1 MRKSSTRCTVAADPP
16 GVKREVQRMSEVT
29 TFSFQR
35 RRNALEVLGQAWSGA
50 PLTASDLIERT
61 GLTRSTVIAVCD
73 DLIELGWLQELENQ
87 RAAGD
92 YVKGRPARRY
102 SLRRDAGVVVGVDAG
117 QHSVGVFVADLLGET
132 VARRTEPVAHEHVE
146 DIPREHRIADIE
158 RVLDRTL
165 AEAGISDSGVLAITF
180 GVPAPVDARGRSP
193 EGDND
198 FWGVMNPGLADRF
211 ADRGWEAVVD
221 NDANLAALAEG
232 WRGAAVDADDY
243 LALLSG
249 ERLGGGVVLGGRLL
263 RGARGLTGEMRYLD
277 LVEGVGSAEGIAALA
292 RHWAHEALAVPGHPA
307 SLLDRRDA
315 PGAEQVFAAAEA
327 GDPLAQE
334 VVDRLAERLTNVAA
348 TLANLLD
355 VSLIVVG
362 GALAA
367 SAQPLLADVARRLV
381 GRVHAPAPRIL
392 ASTLGDQAVALG
404 AVRSGLD
411 RVRADPL
418 SLRLPGRA
426 LDEVSGAGR

>member
-1 MRKSSTRCTVAADPP
+1 
-16 GVKREVQRMSEVT
+16 MSDS

-35 RRNALEVLGQAWSGA
+35 RRNALEVLGCAWSGE
-50 PLTASDLIERT
+50 PMTASDLIERT

-73 DLIELGWLQELENQ
+73 DLIELGWIEELANQ

-92 YVKGRPARRY
+92 YIKGRPARRY
-102 SLRRDAGVVVGVDAG
+102 ALRREAGVVVGVDAG
-117 QHSVGVFVADLLGET
+117 QHSVGVFVADLLGDPL
-132 VARRTEPVAHEHVE
+132 ARHVEPVDHEHVE
-146 DIPREHRIADIE
+146 DVPPERRLADIE
-158 RVLDRTL
+158 RILDRTL
-165 AEAGISDSGVLAITF
+165 AQAGVADSEVLAITF

-198 FWGVMNPGLADRF
+198 FWTVMNPGLSDRF
-211 ADRGWEAVVD
+211 AARGWAAVID

-232 WRGAAVDADDY
+232 WRGAAVDSDDY
-243 LALLSG
+243 LTLLSG

-263 RGARGLTGEMRYLD
+263 RGSRGLTGEMRYLD

-292 RHWAHEALAVPGHPA
+292 RLWAREALAAPRRSA
-307 SLLDRRDA
+307 SLLDRTEN

-327 GDPLAQE
+327 GDPLAAAI
-334 VVDRLAERLTNVAA
+334 VDRLAERLTAVAA

-367 SAQPLLADVARRLV
+367 SVEPLLAEVARRLV

-418 SLRLPGRA
+418 ALRL
-426 LDEVSGAGR
+426 SGHAVDGVAAGV

>member
-1 MRKSSTRCTVAADPP
+1 
-16 GVKREVQRMSEVT
+16 MSEGT
-29 TFSFQR
+29 SFSFQR
-35 RRNALEVLGQAWSGA
+35 RRNALEVLGQAWSGS

-73 DLIELGWLQELENQ
+73 DLIELGWIQELENQ

-102 SLRRDAGVVVGVDAG
+102 ALRRDAGVVVGVDAG

-132 VARRTEPVAHEHVE
+132 LARRTEHVAHEDVT
-146 DIPREHRIADIE
+146 RRSRLADIE

-165 AEAGISDSGVLAITF
+165 AEAGIADSGVLAITF
-180 GVPAPVDARGRSP
+180 GVPAPVDALGRSP
-193 EGDND
+193 QGDND

-211 ADRGWEAVVD
+211 ADRGWQAVVD

-232 WRGAAVDADDY
+232 WRGAAVASDDY
-243 LALLSG
+243 VALLSG

-292 RHWAHEALAVPGHPA
+292 RLWAHEALAVPGHPA
-307 SLLDRRDA
+307 TLLDHSGA

-327 GDPLAQE
+327 GDALARDI
-334 VVDRLAERLTNVAA
+334 VDRLAERLTNVAA

-367 SAQPLLADVARRLV
+367 SAGPLLAEVAERLV
-381 GRVHAPAPRIL
+381 GRVHAPVPRIL
-392 ASTLGDQAVALG
+392 PSTLGDQAVALG

-418 SLRLPGRA
+418 ALRLPGRA
-426 LDEVSGAGR
+426 LDEMTAAGA

>member
-1 MRKSSTRCTVAADPP
+1 MSDGSS
-16 GVKREVQRMSEVT
+16 
-29 TFSFQR
+29 FSFQR

-50 PLTASDLIERT
+50 PLTASGLIERT

-73 DLIELGWLQELENQ
+73 DLIELGWIQELENQ

-102 SLRRDAGVVVGVDAG
+102 SLRRDAGAVVGVDAG
-117 QHSVGVFVADLLGET
+117 QHSVGVFVADLLGEP
-132 VARRTEPVAHEHVE
+132 VGRRTEPVAHEHVS
-146 DIPREHRIADIE
+146 PARRLADIE

-165 AEAGISDSGVLAITF
+165 SEAGIADSGVLAITF
-180 GVPAPVDARGRSP
+180 GVPAPVDALGRSP

-198 FWGVMNPGLADRF
+198 FWRVMNPGLADRF
-211 ADRGWEAVVD
+211 ADRGWQPVVD

-232 WRGAAVDADDY
+232 WRGAAVASDDY
-243 LALLSG
+243 VALLSG

-292 RHWAHEALAVPGHPA
+292 RVWAHEALAVPGHPA
-307 SLLDRRDA
+307 SLLDRIDA
-315 PGAEQVFAAAEA
+315 PGAEHVLAAAAA
-327 GDPLAQE
+327 GDPLARDI
-334 VVDRLAERLTNVAA
+334 VDRLAERLANIAA

-362 GALAA
+362 GALSA
-367 SAQPLLADVARRLV
+367 SAEPLLTEVARRLV
-381 GRVHAPAPRIL
+381 GRVHAPVPRIV

-418 SLRLPGRA
+418 ALRLPGHV
-426 LDEVSGAGR
+426 LDDVAAAGA

>member
-1 MRKSSTRCTVAADPP
+1 
-16 GVKREVQRMSEVT
+16 MSEGT
-29 TFSFQR
+29 SFSFQR
-35 RRNALEVLGQAWSGA
+35 RRNALEVLGQAWSGS

-73 DLIELGWLQELENQ
+73 DLIELGWIQELENQ

-102 SLRRDAGVVVGVDAG
+102 ALRRDAGVVVGVDAG

-132 VARRTEPVAHEHVE
+132 LARRTEHVAHEDVT
-146 DIPREHRIADIE
+146 RRSRLADIE

-165 AEAGISDSGVLAITF
+165 AEAGIADSGVLAITF
-180 GVPAPVDARGRSP
+180 GVPAPVDALGRSP
-193 EGDND
+193 QGDND

-211 ADRGWEAVVD
+211 ADRGWQAVVD

-232 WRGAAVDADDY
+232 WRGAAVASDDY
-243 LALLSG
+243 VALLSG

-292 RHWAHEALAVPGHPA
+292 RLWAHEALAVPGHPA
-307 SLLDRRDA
+307 TLLDHSGA

-327 GDPLAQE
+327 GDALARDI
-334 VVDRLAERLTNVAA
+334 VDRLAERLTNVAA

-367 SAQPLLADVARRLV
+367 SAGPLLAEVAERLV

-392 ASTLGDQAVALG
+392 PSTLGDQAVALG

-418 SLRLPGRA
+418 ALRLPGRA
-426 LDEVSGAGR
+426 LDEVTAAGA